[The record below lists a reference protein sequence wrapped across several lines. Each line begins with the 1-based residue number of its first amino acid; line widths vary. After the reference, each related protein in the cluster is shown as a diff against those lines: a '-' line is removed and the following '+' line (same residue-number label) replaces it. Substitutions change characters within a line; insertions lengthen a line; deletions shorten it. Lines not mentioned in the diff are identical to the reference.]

1 MLLAVLIVLGAGAV
15 AALVFALVQRRA
27 GGPLLRD
34 SGRGRG
40 MIQVVGTSFAVL
52 LAFVILAAF
61 QTYSGARAAAG
72 SEATAVLDMARTA
85 ALFST
90 PQRDQLRGDLICYGR
105 AVASEEWPAM
115 RRGHSS
121 PLVDRWIAAY
131 RALFGRLDV
140 RTTREQLAFQE
151 LLNLAATRTAGR
163 QQRLNDDTAAIP
175 TPLWLALIF
184 GGFVAVALQI
194 SVVDPRERFSV
205 LGPMIAGVAGVVAAG
220 LLVVY
225 FLDHPY
231 QQNPGG
237 IQPSAMRQTLTS
249 VRNLAPGLQPAC
261 SQTGLPV

>member
-1 MLLAVLIVLGAGAV
+1 
-15 AALVFALVQRRA
+15 
-27 GGPLLRD
+27 
-34 SGRGRG
+34 

-52 LAFVILAAF
+52 LAFVILAGF

-85 ALFST
+85 ALFPT
-90 PQRDQLRGDLICYGR
+90 AQRDQLRGDLICYGR
-105 AVASEEWPAM
+105 AVVREEWPAM
-115 RRGHSS
+115 RRGNGS

-140 RTTREQLAFQE
+140 HTTREQLALGE
-151 LLNLAATRTAGR
+151 LLSLAATRTAGR
-163 QQRLNDDTAAIP
+163 QQRLDDDTPTIP

-184 GGFVAVALQI
+184 GGSVAVALQI

-231 QQNPGG
+231 QSHTGG
-237 IQPSAMRQTLTS
+237 IQPSAMRQTLTT
-249 VRNLAPGLQPAC
+249 VQNLDPGLRPAC
-261 SQTGLPV
+261 SPSGLPV